1 MKDPWKIK
9 DEAQAE
15 AYEFFVKKVRPLSKD
30 NSGNVDPSAH
40 GLVDNDADAFRQKL
54 TRRFNRNN

>member
-15 AYEFFVKKVRPLSKD
+15 AYEFFDKKVRPLLKD
-30 NSGNVDPSAH
+30 SS
-40 GLVDNDADAFRQKL
+40 
-54 TRRFNRNN
+54 